1 MIQFRVALWSNGEL
15 AAFFKGLFSQQALPQ
30 LQQQLEQQ
38 YQRRVLLLNSARAG
52 IRIALRYAA
61 NRQPTRQ
68 LVLYPEYICTSVPQ
82 AIEEAG
88 FTGMAVAVNHELNM
102 CPLALSALLERQPLA
117 VILPHMY
124 GVAAAISDIE
134 TMCRN
139 HQVLLIDDAA
149 QVAGI
154 ETNGKL
160 LGTFG
165 DFGVISFAQAKTIVS
180 GVQGSGGVLLFP
192 AEIDIDVPLKPTSGW
207 SRLWP
212 LWHFWAS
219 YQQDGIASTIDYYLQ
234 RLTRLLRK
242 KLSRNST
249 TPYADGYAIA
259 APDAAVAL
267 KQFETLPSRVKN
279 LQQQATIA
287 ADTLADLAQLQFP
300 QLQAGRYLTRLIVQS
315 PNVAP
320 AELAKTCLALGIKT
334 KTTYGNSS
342 KSFDGTDTSGLL
354 ELPWQ
359 GLQPAELTVM
369 LSQLRLIDQQL
380 SSR

>member
-1 MIQFRVALWSNGEL
+1 MIKFKVALWHNGEL
-15 AAFFKGLFSQQALPQ
+15 AAFFKALFSQRAIPQ
-30 LQQQLEQQ
+30 LQQQLAQQ
-38 YQRRVLLLNSARAG
+38 YQRQVLLLNSARAG

-61 NRQPTRQ
+61 TQQPQRQ

-82 AIEEAG
+82 AIADAG

-102 CPLALSALLERQPLA
+102 CPQALSALLERQPLA

-124 GVAAAISDIE
+124 GAAAAISDIE
-134 TMCRN
+134 TMCRH

-154 ETNGKL
+154 EADGRL

-180 GVQGSGGVLLFP
+180 GVQGSGGVLLYP
-192 AEIDIDVPLKPTSGW
+192 AALNIDVPLKPTSGW

-219 YQQDGIASTIDYYLQ
+219 YQHDGIANSIDYYLQ
-234 RLTRLLRK
+234 RLSQLLRK
-242 KLSRNST
+242 KLGRTVATS
-249 TPYADGYAIA
+249 YADGYAIA

-267 KQFETLPSRVKN
+267 KQFETLPSRVKY

-287 ADTLADLAQLQFP
+287 AEALAGLEQLQFP
-300 QLQAGRYLTRLIVQS
+300 QLQAGRYLTRLIVRS
-315 PNVAP
+315 PKVAP
-320 AELAKTCLALGIKT
+320 AKLAKTCLELGIKT

-342 KSFDGTDTSGLL
+342 QSFDGSMTSGLL

-359 GLQPAELTVM
+359 GLQPAELTT
-369 LSQLRLIDQQL
+369 LLNQLRLLDQRL
-380 SSR
+380 VSS